1 MSRLHQDLPP
11 TFRAKTV
18 GPIMHHIA
26 AGDSGA
32 IVGIGSVGKSNLLRF
47 LQRQDVR
54 REHLGEAW
62 TNYLFVYVDINKILK
77 QSRWGLLELML
88 HQLLT
93 ELTNRGT
100 EEVVL
105 KAIDD
110 LHQRATQAESRFLA
124 LRYLDRA
131 IGIVCNQLKLKLVFL
146 VDEFDE
152 LCRTMSARGFSALRA
167 LRDEYKYRLM
177 YIVAT
182 RLELKR
188 LRDDVSEIEAFEEL
202 VVPHTTWLGPY
213 AEEDAEFMVDRLGSR
228 YDQPLNNTMK
238 TEVLKAT
245 GGHPG
250 LMRDGYTV
258 AREND
263 SGFFDILKN
272 SPRVQDEC
280 QRLWFSLPTDEQK
293 VMINLANHHTVPADQ
308 ESTLKHL
315 QRKGLVGGPWSEPK
329 AIFSSL
335 FANYIRQQQGTVKTH
350 IVIDYNRHTIWVDG
364 RKVSSLTPLEY
375 KLINYLDQRRGQ
387 ICSRDDLANHLY
399 PDDMNFDGKGV
410 ADNRLDSVVKR
421 LRKRI
426 EPDPKNPRYVLTE
439 RGHGFRLDDKA
450 EA

>member
-1 MSRLHQDLPP
+1 MSSLYQDLPP
-11 TFRAKTV
+11 TFRSGIV

-26 AGDSGA
+26 AGDSGS

-62 TNYLFVYVDINKILK
+62 ANYLFVYVDINKILK

-105 KAIDD
+105 KPIDD
-110 LHQRATQAESRFLA
+110 LHQRATQTETSFLA

-146 VDEFDE
+146 IDEFDE

-177 YIVAT
+177 YVVAT

-188 LRDDVSEIEAFEEL
+188 LRDDASEIEAFEEL

-213 AEEDAEFMVDRLGSR
+213 DEEDAEFMVDRLGSR
-228 YDQPLNNTMK
+228 YTQPLDGTMK
-238 TEVLKAT
+238 FEVFRAT

-250 LMRDGYTV
+250 LIRDGYSV
-258 AREND
+258 ARENG
-263 SGFFDILKN
+263 SGFFDILKD
-272 SPRVQDEC
+272 SPRVQNEC
-280 QRLWFSLPTDEQK
+280 QRLWFSLPADEQK
-293 VMINLANHHTVPADQ
+293 VLISLANHNTIPADQ
-308 ESTLKHL
+308 ASIVKRL
-315 QRKGLVGGPWSEPK
+315 QRKGLVGGPWTEPDT
-329 AIFSSL
+329 IFSSL
-335 FANYIRQQQGTVKTH
+335 FANYLKKQPDAVKTH
-350 IVIDYNRHTIWVDG
+350 IVIDYNRHHVWVDG
-364 RKVSSLTPLEY
+364 RKVSPLTPLEY
-375 KLINYLDQRRGQ
+375 KLICYLDERRGQ

-399 PDDMNFDGKGV
+399 PDDMVFDGKGV

-426 EPDPKNPRYVLTE
+426 EPDPKNPRYIVTV
-439 RGHGFRLDDKA
+439 RGHGFRLDDKV